1 METIDGFE
9 LKELIEKKGRV
20 ENRIIKL
27 DSILD
32 IRYSDSNIIGFINCH
47 FFGSSIQFVFFK
59 SKNDEASRIVFTD
72 CTFNNDSL
80 EFICCE
86 KRDSVCFMGETNIKN
101 YLSFDGCNLYL
112 LYFEK
117 KCKIE
122 TLNIHRSEII
132 KKFTINKNSIKKL
145 SINNT
150 DFKGK
155 VEILDSTFN
164 SASISNLT
172 CSNVFNFNKNEI
184 KNNLDITNVTFQK
197 FNFYEN
203 KFSEEEENCQM
214 KFLDNTFKGKSYL
227 SNWKALNTD
236 LIIQNCDFK
245 KSTRFNNSS
254 FKSLKLEET
263 TFNDICSFQDTE
275 FYNVIIDRT
284 SFDKTAYFDD
294 ILISDIENCDR
305 KTLRNIKHE
314 LQRSNNKIDLDKFKA
329 SEINAYRKE
338 LKKDKKYCYNN
349 IDVFILDVGYWF
361 SKNGTN
367 WFRALLVSLL
377 GSFIFYALFF
387 WISVGDFGFGNF
399 DFSEL
404 CFFMNGF
411 TKFLIPTNIYNPLI
425 DKTFVIGWSWLP
437 FILGKIFL
445 SIGIYEII
453 VSFRKFK
460 S

>member
-214 KFLDNTFKGKSYL
+214 KFLDNTLKFRTHDLEVFK
-227 SNWKALNTD
+227 
-236 LIIQNCDFK
+236 
-245 KSTRFNNSS
+245 
-254 FKSLKLEET
+254 
-263 TFNDICSFQDTE
+263 
-275 FYNVIIDRT
+275 
-284 SFDKTAYFDD
+284 
-294 ILISDIENCDR
+294 
-305 KTLRNIKHE
+305 
-314 LQRSNNKIDLDKFKA
+314 
-329 SEINAYRKE
+329 
-338 LKKDKKYCYNN
+338 
-349 IDVFILDVGYWF
+349 
-361 SKNGTN
+361 
-367 WFRALLVSLL
+367 
-377 GSFIFYALFF
+377 
-387 WISVGDFGFGNF
+387 
-399 DFSEL
+399 
-404 CFFMNGF
+404 
-411 TKFLIPTNIYNPLI
+411 
-425 DKTFVIGWSWLP
+425 
-437 FILGKIFL
+437 
-445 SIGIYEII
+445 
-453 VSFRKFK
+453 
-460 S
+460 